1 MTTKIHVVVDAIGRL
16 IQGRVSAGQVHDIT
30 QAGALLEGVP
40 AKCVVADKAY
50 DAMALRQQIAALP
63 AKAVIPPR
71 ANRRELIR
79 WIKAVYRHRNLVE
92 RFFCRIKHFR
102 RIATRYDKLVER
114 FASFISLVAAIV
126 CST

>member
-1 MTTKIHVVVDAIGRL
+1 MVDALGRL
-16 IQGRVSAGQVHDIT
+16 IQGRISAGQVHDIT
-30 QAGALLEGVP
+30 QAGALLDGVP

-50 DAMALRQQIAALP
+50 DAMALRQQIAAIP

-71 ANRRELIR
+71 VNRRESIR
-79 WIKAVYRHRNLVE
+79 WSKAIYKHRNLVE

-102 RIATRYDKLVER
+102 RIATRYDKLAER

-126 CST
+126 CSA